1 MSAPMSGPDPF
12 RPPNAI
18 PPSAAPSVTQ
28 RMLTSGRL
36 ARRFALV
43 SLMLGVLIAILIG
56 ASLYVVSS
64 RHLAGQHLAN
74 VEANAN
80 LAARQTEGLLNTL
93 ATTVRDLADNSVLAT
108 ALVDSAGKETYL
120 VPFLGSFNHI
130 ASVPVA
136 IVFTDFEG
144 DPIADNGLQSA
155 TLSIEPAD
163 MAWLRAVIAA
173 GKPAATVV
181 HQNGTHYLLAAEM
194 LIYSRTSSPEGA
206 LLYKVLLD
214 SLVLHPKAEL
224 RHTGDE
230 PQPLAPDRIAVT
242 VPLTVSDRLS
252 ALGIYLRLEA
262 PATPTTALLSW
273 MLPTYGMVALAA
285 LLAIYIGS
293 RAVGSHMTRSL
304 RELER
309 LAGSIAT
316 DGFTGQRARVRGND
330 EVSALARGFNAMLD
344 HIAAIQREREMRA
357 AEEITIQRTL
367 AKRAEQARAE
377 AESARNEAERS
388 RQEAVMALMAAERA
402 NAAKTH
408 FLAAASHDLRQP
420 VQSLV
425 LLTSA
430 LAMRL
435 GDHPASTLVGSL
447 EASMDAL
454 CRLLDAILDISKL
467 DAGTVSPSVQAVSL
481 GAIFARL
488 EEEYRLRAA
497 EKGVAFR
504 SVPTDVTL
512 NADPAL
518 LERIIRNLVE
528 NALRYTDR
536 GRILLGCRR
545 GSGVL
550 RIQIFDTGIGIQPEH
565 LERIFH
571 EFYQVSNPARD
582 RGKGLGL
589 GLAIVERLARL
600 LGYRVHVASRPNRG
614 SCFTLE
620 IPMPALAAP
629 AIAPAAAAAEQAPQ
643 PGRGIAL
650 VIDDD
655 PLVREG
661 LTLLIEDLGWRAI
674 AADSAG
680 HALHLLRM
688 QPRPPDLVIADFRLE
703 AGATGLQAI
712 HAVEAALTEQGHA
725 APLSVVL
732 TGDTAPERIVDAEAS
747 GYRILHKPI
756 AAKEVARLLSDALL
770 GGPDR
775 NPGSSHGPSADPA
788 TGSAGRSDSAFM
800 EG

>member
-1 MSAPMSGPDPF
+1 MTDPTPLD
-12 RPPNAI
+12 PPAYG
-18 PPSAAPSVTQ
+18 SVPRTAQ

-64 RHLAGQHLAN
+64 RHLARQHHAN
-74 VEANAN
+74 VEANAS

-93 ATTVRDLADNSVLAT
+93 VTTVRELANNSMLAT

-120 VPFLGSFNHI
+120 IPFLGSFNHI

-136 IVFTDFEG
+136 LVFTDFEG
-144 DPIADNGLQSA
+144 EPIADNGRHADPLA
-155 TLSIEPAD
+155 IAPAD
-163 MAWLRAVIAA
+163 MAWLRAAIAA
-173 GKPAATVV
+173 GKPAARVV
-181 HQNGTHYLLAAEM
+181 QQGDTQFLLAAEM
-194 LIYSRTSSPEGA
+194 LIYSRTMSPEGA
-206 LLYKVLLD
+206 LLYKVPLD
-214 SLVLHPKAEL
+214 FLVLHPEAEL
-224 RHTGDE
+224 LYAGD
-230 PQPLAPDRIAVT
+230 APKPPPPDMMAVT
-242 VPLTVSDRLS
+242 VPLTVPERLAS
-252 ALGIYLRLEA
+252 LGLTLRLEA
-262 PATPTTALLSW
+262 PETPTLALLSW
-273 MLPTYGMVALAA
+273 MLPAYGMVGLAA
-285 LLAIYIGS
+285 LLAIYVGS
-293 RAVGSHMTRSL
+293 RAVGNHMTRSL

-309 LAGSIAT
+309 LAGAIAS
-316 DGFTGQRARVRGND
+316 DGFTGQRAEVRGND

-344 HIAAIQREREMRA
+344 HIAGIQRDREMRA

-367 AKRAEQARAE
+367 AERAEQARAE
-377 AESARNEAERS
+377 AESARNETERS
-388 RQEAVMALMAAERA
+388 RQEAVMALMVAERA

-430 LAMRL
+430 LAIRL
-435 GDHPASTLVGSL
+435 GDHPAASLVGSI

-467 DAGTVSPSVQAVSL
+467 DAGTVSPNVQAVSL
-481 GAIFARL
+481 GTIFARL
-488 EEEYRLRAA
+488 EGEYRLRAA

-504 SVPTDVTL
+504 SVPTGVML
-512 NADPAL
+512 NADAAL

-528 NALRYTDR
+528 NALRYTDH
-536 GRILLGCRR
+536 GRILLGCRHAR
-545 GSGVL
+545 GVL
-550 RIQIFDTGIGIQPEH
+550 RIQVYDTGIGIPPEH

-571 EFYQVSNPARD
+571 EFYQVSNPTRD

-589 GLAIVERLARL
+589 GLAIVDRLARL
-600 LGYRVHVASRPNRG
+600 LGYRVHVASRPNKG

-620 IPMPALAAP
+620 IPTPAQTVIETPSAP
-629 AIAPAAAAAEQAPQ
+629 APAEQAPE
-643 PGRGIAL
+643 PGRGTAL

-661 LTLLIEDLGWRAI
+661 LTLLIEDFGWRVT

-680 HALHLLRM
+680 HALRLLSG
-688 QPRPPDLVIADFRLE
+688 QDRPPDLVIADYRLE

-712 HAVEAALTEQGHA
+712 QAVEVALRGRGFAVPT
-725 APLSVVL
+725 SVVL
-732 TGDTAPERIVDAEAS
+732 TGDTAPQRIADAEAS

-756 AAKEVARLLSDALL
+756 AAKEVAQLLSDAVLEQTGTE
-770 GGPDR
+770 GGRKTGSRR
-775 NPGSSHGPSADPA
+775 NPVILPG
-788 TGSAGRSDSAFM
+788 
-800 EG
+800 

>member
-163 MAWLRAVIAA
+163 MAWLRAAIAA

-252 ALGIYLRLEA
+252 ALGLYLRLEA

-467 DAGTVSPSVQAVSL
+467 DAGTVSPNVQAVSL

>member
-163 MAWLRAVIAA
+163 MAWLRAAIAA

-252 ALGIYLRLEA
+252 ALGLYLRLEA

-497 EKGVAFR
+497 EKSVAFR

>member
-1 MSAPMSGPDPF
+1 MTDPT
-12 RPPNAI
+12 RNGTMPPA
-18 PPSAAPSVTQ
+18 TQ

-43 SLMLGVLIAILIG
+43 SLMLGALIAILIG
-56 ASLYVVSS
+56 ASLYLVSS
-64 RHLAGQHLAN
+64 RHLARQHHAN
-74 VEANAN
+74 VEANAS

-93 ATTVRDLADNSVLAT
+93 VTTVRELADNSMLAT
-108 ALVDSAGKETYL
+108 ALVDSAGKENYL
-120 VPFLGSFNHI
+120 IPFLGSFNHI

-136 IVFTDFEG
+136 LVFTDFEG
-144 DPIADNGLQSA
+144 EPIADNGRHADPLA
-155 TLSIEPAD
+155 VAPAD
-163 MAWLRAVIAA
+163 MAWLRAAIAA
-173 GKPAATVV
+173 GRPAARVV
-181 HQNGTHYLLAAEM
+181 RQGDTQFLLAAEM

-206 LLYKVLLD
+206 LLYKVPLD
-214 SLVLHPKAEL
+214 FLVLHPEAEL
-224 RHTGDE
+224 LHGSE
-230 PQPLAPDRIAVT
+230 APPPVAPDMMAVT
-242 VPLTVSDRLS
+242 VPLTVPDRL
-252 ALGIYLRLEA
+252 AGLGLQLRLEA
-262 PATPTTALLSW
+262 PETPTTVRLSW
-273 MLPTYGMVALAA
+273 MLPAYGLVGIAA

-309 LAGSIAT
+309 LAGAIAT

-344 HIAAIQREREMRA
+344 HIAGIQREREMRA

-367 AKRAEQARAE
+367 AERAEQARAE

-388 RQEAVMALMAAERA
+388 RQEAVMALMVAERA

-430 LAMRL
+430 LAIRL
-435 GDHPASTLVGSL
+435 GDHPAASLVGSI

-467 DAGTVSPSVQAVSL
+467 DAGTVSPNVQAVSL

-488 EEEYRLRAA
+488 EGEYRLRAA

-504 SVPTDVTL
+504 SVPTHATL

-528 NALRYTDR
+528 NALRYTDH
-536 GRILLGCRR
+536 GRILLGCRHER
-545 GSGVL
+545 GFL
-550 RIQIFDTGIGIQPEH
+550 RIQIYDTGIGIPPEH

-571 EFYQVSNPARD
+571 EFYQVSNPTRD

-589 GLAIVERLARL
+589 GLAIVDRLARL
-600 LGYRVHVASRPNRG
+600 LGYRVHVASWPNKG

-620 IPMPALAAP
+620 IPTPTSATVKALPAP
-629 AIAPAAAAAEQAPQ
+629 APAEQAPE
-643 PGRGIAL
+643 PGRGTAL

-661 LTLLIEDLGWRAI
+661 LTLLIEDLGWRVT

-680 HALHLLRM
+680 HALRLLRD
-688 QPRPPDLVIADFRLE
+688 QTRPPDLVIADYRLE
-703 AGATGLQAI
+703 AGATGLEAI
-712 HAVEAALTEQGHA
+712 HAVESALRERGFA
-725 APLSVVL
+725 VPASVVL
-732 TGDTAPERIVDAEAS
+732 TGDTAPQRIADAEAS

-756 AAKEVARLLSDALL
+756 AAKEVAQLLSDSLL
-770 GGPDR
+770 DGPARKRQTGDR
-775 NPGSSHGPSADPA
+775 RNSTILQD
-788 TGSAGRSDSAFM
+788 
-800 EG
+800 

>member
-1 MSAPMSGPDPF
+1 MTGPNPH
-12 RPPNAI
+12 RPPSSI
-18 PPSAAPSVTQ
+18 PPSAIPSAAQ

-64 RHLAGQHLAN
+64 RHLARQHLAN
-74 VEANAN
+74 VEANAS
-80 LAARQTEGLLNTL
+80 LAARQTEGLLDTL
-93 ATTVRDLADNSVLAT
+93 VTTMRDLAGNSVLAT

-136 IVFTDFEG
+136 ILFTDFEG
-144 DPIADNGLQSA
+144 ERIADNGRRSG
-155 TLSIEPAD
+155 TLSMVPAD
-163 MAWLRAVIAA
+163 MTWLRAAIAA
-173 GKPAATVV
+173 GKPAATVIR
-181 HQNGTHYLLAAEM
+181 QDDTEYLLAAEM
-194 LIYSRTSSPEGA
+194 LIYSRTRSPEGA
-206 LLYKVLLD
+206 LLYKVPLD
-214 SLVLHPKAEL
+214 SLVLHPEADLLHASE
-224 RHTGDE
+224 E
-230 PQPLAPDRIAVT
+230 PPPLAPDMIAVT
-242 VPLTVSDRLS
+242 VPLTVPDRLS
-252 ALGIYLRLEA
+252 ALGLQLRLEA
-262 PATPTTALLSW
+262 PGTPATALLSW
-273 MLPTYGMVALAA
+273 MLPAYGLVAVAA

-293 RAVGSHMTRSL
+293 RAVGTHMTRSL

-316 DGFTGQRARVRGND
+316 DGFTGQRARVRGSD

-367 AKRAEQARAE
+367 AERAEQARAE
-377 AESARNEAERS
+377 AESARNEEERS
-388 RQEAVMALMAAERA
+388 RQEAVMALMVAERA

-430 LAMRL
+430 LALRL
-435 GDHPASTLVGSL
+435 GDHPAASLVGSI

-467 DAGTVSPSVQAVSL
+467 DAGTVSPNVQTVSL

-488 EEEYRLRAA
+488 EGEYRLRAA
-497 EKGVAFR
+497 EKGIAFR

-512 NADPAL
+512 HADPAL

-545 GSGVL
+545 GRGSL
-550 RIQIFDTGIGIQPEH
+550 RIQIFDTGIGIPPEH

-571 EFYQVSNPARD
+571 EFYQISNPTRD

-620 IPMPALAAP
+620 IPMPALSAP
-629 AIAPAAAAAEQAPQ
+629 AVAPAAEAVADAPQ

-680 HALHLLRM
+680 HALRLLRD
-688 QPRPPDLVIADFRLE
+688 QPHPPDLVIADYRLE

-712 HAVEAALTEQGHA
+712 DAVETALKEQGHA
-725 APLSVVL
+725 SPLCVVL
-732 TGDTAPERIVDAEAS
+732 TGDTAPERIADAQAS

-756 AAKEVARLLSDALL
+756 AAKEVAQLLSDALQ
-770 GGPDR
+770 DR
-775 NPGSSHGPSADPA
+775 PGRDPA
-788 TGSAGRSDSAFM
+788 RSPVPEGAGRRNSAILQ
-800 EG
+800 G

>member
-1 MSAPMSGPDPF
+1 MTGPTP
-12 RPPNAI
+12 RNA
-18 PPSAAPSVTQ
+18 Q
-28 RMLTSGRL
+28 RMPTSGRL

-43 SLMLGVLIAILIG
+43 SLMLGVLVAILIG
-56 ASLYVVSS
+56 ASLYRVSN
-64 RHLAGQHLAN
+64 RHLVRQHHAN
-74 VEANAN
+74 VEANAK

-93 ATTVRDLADNSVLAT
+93 VTTVRELADNSMLAT

-136 IVFTDFEG
+136 LVFTDFEG
-144 DPIADNGLQSA
+144 APIADNGRHA
-155 TLSIEPAD
+155 TPLAIAPSD
-163 MAWLRAVIAA
+163 MAWLRAAIAT
-173 GKPAATVV
+173 GKPAASVV
-181 HQNGTHYLLAAEM
+181 RQGDAQFLLAAEM
-194 LIYSRTSSPEGA
+194 LIYSRTASPEGA
-206 LLYKVLLD
+206 LLYKVPLD
-214 SLVLHPKAEL
+214 ALVLHPEAEL
-224 RHTGDE
+224 LHGRE
-230 PQPLAPDRIAVT
+230 PPPPPEPGMMAVT
-242 VPLTVSDRLS
+242 VPLTVPERLA
-252 ALGIYLRLEA
+252 ALGLTLRLEA
-262 PATPTTALLSW
+262 PEMPTTALLPW
-273 MLPTYGMVALAA
+273 MLPAYGLVALAA

-293 RAVGSHMTRSL
+293 RAVGTHMTRSL

-309 LAGSIAT
+309 LAGAIAT

-344 HIAAIQREREMRA
+344 HIAGIQRDREMRA

-367 AKRAEQARAE
+367 AERAEQARAE

-388 RQEAVMALMAAERA
+388 RQEAVMALMVAERA
-402 NAAKTH
+402 NASKTH

-430 LAMRL
+430 LAIRL
-435 GDHPASTLVGSL
+435 GDHPAASLVGSI

-467 DAGTVSPSVQAVSL
+467 DAGTVSPTVQAVSL
-481 GAIFARL
+481 GTIFARL

-504 SVPTDVTL
+504 SVPTGATL
-512 NADPAL
+512 TADPAL

-528 NALRYTDR
+528 NALRYTDH
-536 GRILLGCRR
+536 GRILLGCRHGR
-545 GSGVL
+545 GLL
-550 RIQIFDTGIGIQPEH
+550 RIQVHDTGIGIPPEH

-571 EFYQVSNPARD
+571 EFYQVSNPTRD

-589 GLAIVERLARL
+589 GLAIVDRLARL
-600 LGYRVHVASRPNRG
+600 LGYRVQVASWPNKG

-620 IPMPALAAP
+620 IPTPVSPAVATPSAVEPVALAP
-629 AIAPAAAAAEQAPQ
+629 E

-661 LTLLIEDLGWRAI
+661 LTLLIEDFGWRAT

-680 HALHLLRM
+680 HALRLLRD
-688 QPRPPDLVIADFRLE
+688 QGQAPDLVIADYRLE
-703 AGATGLQAI
+703 AGATGLEALR
-712 HAVEAALTEQGHA
+712 AVETALADRGLP
-725 APLSVVL
+725 APACVVL
-732 TGDTAPERIVDAEAS
+732 TGDTAPERIADAEAS

-756 AAKEVARLLSDALL
+756 AAKEVAQLLSDALL
-770 GGPDR
+770 ERTGQAPTGGAR
-775 NPGSSHGPSADPA
+775 
-788 TGSAGRSDSAFM
+788 RSPTRLR
-800 EG
+800 G

>member
-1 MSAPMSGPDPF
+1 MSAPMTGPDPH
-12 RPPNAI
+12 RPPNGAI
-18 PPSAAPSVTQ
+18 SPSATPSAAQ

-64 RHLAGQHLAN
+64 RHLARQHLAN
-74 VEANAN
+74 VEANAS
-80 LAARQTEGLLNTL
+80 LAARQTEGLLATL
-93 ATTVRDLADNSVLAT
+93 VTTMRELADNSVLAT

-130 ASVPVA
+130 ASVPVT

-144 DPIADNGLQSA
+144 EPIADNGRLSS
-155 TLSIEPAD
+155 TLSISASD
-163 MAWLRAVIAA
+163 MAWLRAAIAA
-173 GKPAATVV
+173 GRPAATVI
-181 HQNGTHYLLAAEM
+181 HQDGYHFLLAAEM

-206 LLYKVLLD
+206 LLYKVPLEA
-214 SLVLHPKAEL
+214 LVLHPEAEL
-224 RHTGDE
+224 LHTTEE
-230 PQPLAPDRIAVT
+230 PRPLAPDMIAVT
-242 VPLTVSDRLS
+242 VPLTVPNRLS
-252 ALGIYLRLEA
+252 ALGLQLRLEA
-262 PATPTTALLSW
+262 PGTPTTALLSW
-273 MLPTYGMVALAA
+273 MLPAYGLVAVAA

-367 AKRAEQARAE
+367 AERAEQARAE
-377 AESARNEAERS
+377 AESARNEEERS
-388 RQEAVMALMAAERA
+388 RQEAVMALMVAERA

-430 LAMRL
+430 LALRL
-435 GDHPASTLVGSL
+435 GDHPAAALVGSI

-467 DAGTVSPSVQAVSL
+467 DAGTVSPNVQTVSL

-488 EEEYRLRAA
+488 EGEYRLRAA
-497 EKGVAFR
+497 EKGIAFR
-504 SVPTDVTL
+504 SVPTGVTL

-528 NALRYTDR
+528 NALRYTDH
-536 GRILLGCRR
+536 GRILLGCRHGR
-545 GSGVL
+545 GTL
-550 RIQIFDTGIGIQPEH
+550 RIQIFDTGIGIPPEH

-571 EFYQVSNPARD
+571 EFYQISNPTRD

-589 GLAIVERLARL
+589 GLAIVDRLARL

-620 IPMPALAAP
+620 IPTPALSAP
-629 AIAPAAAAAEQAPQ
+629 AVAPAAAEAEHAPQ

-661 LTLLIEDLGWRAI
+661 LTLLIEDLGWLAV

-680 HALHLLRM
+680 HALRLLRE
-688 QPRPPDLVIADFRLE
+688 QPHPPDLVIADYRLE

-712 HAVEAALTEQGHA
+712 NAVETALKEQGHA
-725 APLSVVL
+725 SPLCVVL
-732 TGDTAPERIVDAEAS
+732 TGDTAPERIADAEAS

-756 AAKEVARLLSDALL
+756 AAKEVAQLLSDALL
-770 GGPDR
+770 DGSGRDAARSPGLGG
-775 NPGSSHGPSADPA
+775 
-788 TGSAGRSDSAFM
+788 AGRRDSAILR
-800 EG
+800 G

>member
-163 MAWLRAVIAA
+163 MAWLRAAIAA

>member
-1 MSAPMSGPDPF
+1 MSGPDPF

-163 MAWLRAVIAA
+163 MAWLRAAIAA